1 MRKSD
6 AGAVLLPPLGVR
18 EALMRRYVRLGWLTM
33 AAVLA
38 AGSCKDDVGPTEV
51 QNFTATLAKA
61 PIGTPDTNS
70 TTATGSATLAVVGGS
85 IIYRIDVAGITGVT
99 VAHIHGPAAPG
110 GSAGVIVNFCGT
122 TQSGTPTTPPC
133 ASGTVTG
140 VLVSG
145 VSSLTPGAGMTFDRL
160 LTLRRT
166 DSAYVNVHTSAH
178 PGGEI
183 RGTIKA
189 Q

>member
-1 MRKSD
+1 
-6 AGAVLLPPLGVR
+6 
-18 EALMRRYVRLGWLTM
+18 MRRYVRLGWLTM

-85 IIYRIDVAGITGVT
+85 IIYRIDVAGISNVS

-110 GSAGVIVNFCGT
+110 GSAGVIVNLCGT
-122 TQSGTPTTPPC
+122 TQSGTPTSPPC
-133 ASGTVTG
+133 ANVSPLTG
-140 VLVSG
+140 VLAAG
-145 VSSLTPGAGMTFDRL
+145 VSSLTPSAGMTFDRL
-160 LTLRRT
+160 LTLLRT

-183 RGTIKA
+183 RGTVVA

>member
-1 MRKSD
+1 M
-6 AGAVLLPPLGVR
+6 
-18 EALMRRYVRLGWLTM
+18 
-33 AAVLA
+33 
-38 AGSCKDDVGPTEV
+38 VGISNV
-51 QNFTATLAKA
+51 SF
-61 PIGTPDTNS
+61 
-70 TTATGSATLAVVGGS
+70 
-85 IIYRIDVAGITGVT
+85 
-99 VAHIHGPAAPG
+99 AHIHGPAAPG

-160 LTLRRT
+160 LTLLRT

>member
-1 MRKSD
+1 MRRHVVLSGLTLAAVAVFGNCSDND
-6 AGAVLLPPLGVR
+6 AGP
-18 EALMRRYVRLGWLTM
+18 EIT
-33 AAVLA
+33 
-38 AGSCKDDVGPTEV
+38 
-51 QNFTATLAKA
+51 NFTATLAKA

-70 TTATGSATLAVVGGS
+70 TTATGSATLSVVGGT
-85 IIYRIDVAGITGVT
+85 IVYRIDVTGISNVT
-99 VAHIHGPAAPG
+99 LAHIHGPMLTPG

-122 TQSGTPTTPPC
+122 TQGGTPTTPPC

-160 LTLRRT
+160 VTLLKT
-166 DSAYVNVHTSAH
+166 DSAYVNVHTTAH

-183 RGTIKA
+183 RGTITA

>member
-1 MRKSD
+1 MRRHVVLGGLTLAAVAVFGNCSDND
-6 AGAVLLPPLGVR
+6 AGP
-18 EALMRRYVRLGWLTM
+18 EIM
-33 AAVLA
+33 
-38 AGSCKDDVGPTEV
+38 
-51 QNFTATLAKA
+51 NFTATLAKA

-70 TTATGSATLAVVGGS
+70 TTATGSATLSVVGGT
-85 IIYRIDVAGITGVT
+85 IVYRIDVTGISNVT
-99 VAHIHGPAAPG
+99 LAHIHGPMLTPG

-122 TQSGTPTTPPC
+122 TQGGTPTTPPC

-160 LTLRRT
+160 VTLLKT
-166 DSAYVNVHTSAH
+166 DSAYVNVHTTAH

-183 RGTIKA
+183 RGTITA

>member
-1 MRKSD
+1 MRRHVVLGGLTLAAVAVFGNCSDND
-6 AGAVLLPPLGVR
+6 AGP
-18 EALMRRYVRLGWLTM
+18 EIT
-33 AAVLA
+33 
-38 AGSCKDDVGPTEV
+38 
-51 QNFTATLAKA
+51 NFTATLAKA

-70 TTATGSATLAVVGGS
+70 STATGSATLSVVGGT
-85 IIYRIDVAGITGVT
+85 IVYRIDVTGITNVT
-99 VAHIHGPAAPG
+99 LAHIHGPAAPG

-122 TQSGTPTTPPC
+122 TQGGTPTTPPC

-160 LTLRRT
+160 VTLLKT
-166 DSAYVNVHTSAH
+166 DSAYVNVHTTAH
-178 PGGEI
+178 RGGEI
-183 RGTIKA
+183 RGTITA

>member
-1 MRKSD
+1 
-6 AGAVLLPPLGVR
+6 
-18 EALMRRYVRLGWLTM
+18 MRRHVWLSGWTL
-33 AAVLA
+33 AAVVA
-38 AGSCKDDVGPTEV
+38 VGSCSDDDLGPEV

-70 TTATGSATLAVVGGS
+70 TTATGSATLAVVGGT
-85 IIYRIDVAGITGVT
+85 IIYRIDVTGITNVT
-99 VAHIHGPAAPG
+99 LAHIHGPAAPS

-122 TQSGTPTTPPC
+122 TQSATPTTPPC

-160 LTLRRT
+160 LTLLKT

>member
-1 MRKSD
+1 
-6 AGAVLLPPLGVR
+6 
-18 EALMRRYVRLGWLTM
+18 MRRHVRLGWLTM

-70 TTATGSATLAVVGGS
+70 TTATGSATLSVVGGA
-85 IIYRIDVAGITGVT
+85 IIYRIDVVGISNVT
-99 VAHIHGPAAPG
+99 LAHIHGPTAPG

-122 TQSGTPTTPPC
+122 TQGGTPTTPPC
-133 ASGTVTG
+133 ASTSPLTG
-140 VLVSG
+140 VLVAG

-160 LTLRRT
+160 LTLLRT
-166 DSAYVNVHTSAH
+166 DSAYVNVHTTAH

-183 RGTIKA
+183 RGTVVA

>member
-1 MRKSD
+1 MRRHVVLSGLTLAAVAVFGNCSDND
-6 AGAVLLPPLGVR
+6 AGP
-18 EALMRRYVRLGWLTM
+18 EIT
-33 AAVLA
+33 
-38 AGSCKDDVGPTEV
+38 
-51 QNFTATLAKA
+51 NFTATLAKA

-70 TTATGSATLAVVGGS
+70 TTATGSATLSVVGGT
-85 IIYRIDVAGITGVT
+85 IVYRIDVTGISNVT
-99 VAHIHGPAAPG
+99 LAHIHGPMLTPG

-122 TQSGTPTTPPC
+122 TQGGTPTTPPC

-160 LTLRRT
+160 LTLLKT
-166 DSAYVNVHTSAH
+166 DSAYVNVHTTAH

-183 RGTIKA
+183 RGTITA

>member
-1 MRKSD
+1 MRRHVVLGGLTIAAVMAFGNCSDND
-6 AGAVLLPPLGVR
+6 AGP
-18 EALMRRYVRLGWLTM
+18 EIT
-33 AAVLA
+33 
-38 AGSCKDDVGPTEV
+38 
-51 QNFTATLAKA
+51 NFTATLAKA

-70 TTATGSATLAVVGGS
+70 TTATGSATLSVVGGT
-85 IIYRIDVAGITGVT
+85 IVYRIDVSGITGVT

-122 TQSGTPTTPPC
+122 TQAGTPTTPPC
-133 ASGTVTG
+133 ASGAVTG

-145 VSSLTPGAGMTFDRL
+145 VSSLTPGSGMTFDRL
-160 LTLRRT
+160 LTLLRT

>member
-1 MRKSD
+1 MRRHVWFGGVTLATLVAVGSCSDND
-6 AGAVLLPPLGVR
+6 AGP
-18 EALMRRYVRLGWLTM
+18 EIT
-33 AAVLA
+33 
-38 AGSCKDDVGPTEV
+38 
-51 QNFTATLAKA
+51 NFTATLAKA

-70 TTATGSATLAVVGGS
+70 TTATGLATLSVVGGT
-85 IIYRIDVAGITGVT
+85 IVYRIDVSGITNVT
-99 VAHIHGPAAPG
+99 LAHIHGPMLTPG

-122 TQSGTPTTPPC
+122 TQGGTPTTPPC

-160 LTLRRT
+160 LTLLRT

-183 RGTIKA
+183 RGTITA

>member
-1 MRKSD
+1 MRRHVVLGGLTLAAVAVFGNCSDND
-6 AGAVLLPPLGVR
+6 AGP
-18 EALMRRYVRLGWLTM
+18 EIT
-33 AAVLA
+33 
-38 AGSCKDDVGPTEV
+38 
-51 QNFTATLAKA
+51 NFTATLAKA

-70 TTATGSATLAVVGGS
+70 TTATGSATLSVVGGT
-85 IIYRIDVAGITGVT
+85 IVYRIDVTGITGVT
-99 VAHIHGPAAPG
+99 LAHIHAPMLTPG

-160 LTLRRT
+160 LTLLKT

>member
-1 MRKSD
+1 MRRHVVLGGLTLAAVAVFGNCSDND
-6 AGAVLLPPLGVR
+6 AGP
-18 EALMRRYVRLGWLTM
+18 EIT
-33 AAVLA
+33 
-38 AGSCKDDVGPTEV
+38 
-51 QNFTATLAKA
+51 NFTATLAKA

-70 TTATGSATLAVVGGS
+70 TTATGLATLSVVGGT
-85 IIYRIDVAGITGVT
+85 IVYRIDVSGITNVT
-99 VAHIHGPAAPG
+99 LAHIHGPMLTPG

-122 TQSGTPTTPPC
+122 TQGGTPTTPPC

-160 LTLRRT
+160 VTLLKT
-166 DSAYVNVHTSAH
+166 DSAYVNVHTTAH

-183 RGTIKA
+183 RGTITA

>member
-1 MRKSD
+1 MRRHVVLGGLTLAAVAVFGNCSDND
-6 AGAVLLPPLGVR
+6 AGP
-18 EALMRRYVRLGWLTM
+18 EIT
-33 AAVLA
+33 
-38 AGSCKDDVGPTEV
+38 
-51 QNFTATLAKA
+51 NFTATLAKA

-70 TTATGSATLAVVGGS
+70 TTATGSATLSVVGGT
-85 IIYRIDVAGITGVT
+85 IVYRIDVTGISNVT
-99 VAHIHGPAAPG
+99 LAHIHGPMLTPG

-122 TQSGTPTTPPC
+122 TQGGTPTTPPC

-160 LTLRRT
+160 VTLLKT
-166 DSAYVNVHTSAH
+166 DSAYVNVHTTAH

-183 RGTIKA
+183 RGTITA

>member
-1 MRKSD
+1 MRRHVWFGGVTLATLVAVGSCSDND
-6 AGAVLLPPLGVR
+6 AGP
-18 EALMRRYVRLGWLTM
+18 EIT
-33 AAVLA
+33 
-38 AGSCKDDVGPTEV
+38 
-51 QNFTATLAKA
+51 NFTATLAKA

-70 TTATGSATLAVVGGS
+70 TTATGLATLSVVGGT
-85 IIYRIDVAGITGVT
+85 IVYRIDVSGITNVT
-99 VAHIHGPAAPG
+99 LAHIHGPAAPG

-122 TQSGTPTTPPC
+122 TQAGTPTTPPC
-133 ASGTVTG
+133 ASGAVTG

-160 LTLRRT
+160 LTLLRT

>member
-1 MRKSD
+1 
-6 AGAVLLPPLGVR
+6 
-18 EALMRRYVRLGWLTM
+18 MRRYVRLGWLTM

-70 TTATGSATLAVVGGS
+70 TTATGSATLSVVGGT
-85 IIYRIDVAGITGVT
+85 IVYRIDVTGISNVT
-99 VAHIHGPAAPG
+99 LAHIHGPMLTPG

-122 TQSGTPTTPPC
+122 TQGGTPTTPPC

-160 LTLRRT
+160 VTLLKT
-166 DSAYVNVHTSAH
+166 DSAYVNVHTTAH

-183 RGTIKA
+183 RGTITA

>member
-1 MRKSD
+1 MRRHVVLGGLTLAAVAVFGNCSDND
-6 AGAVLLPPLGVR
+6 AGP
-18 EALMRRYVRLGWLTM
+18 EIT
-33 AAVLA
+33 
-38 AGSCKDDVGPTEV
+38 
-51 QNFTATLAKA
+51 NFTATLAKA

-70 TTATGSATLAVVGGS
+70 TTATGSATLSVVGGT
-85 IIYRIDVAGITGVT
+85 IVYRIDVTGISNVT
-99 VAHIHGPAAPG
+99 LAHIHGPMLTLG

-122 TQSGTPTTPPC
+122 TQGGTPTTPPC

-160 LTLRRT
+160 VTLLKT
-166 DSAYVNVHTSAH
+166 DSAYVNVHTTAH

-183 RGTIKA
+183 RGTITA

>member
-1 MRKSD
+1 MRRHVWFGGVTLATLVAVGSCSDND
-6 AGAVLLPPLGVR
+6 AGP
-18 EALMRRYVRLGWLTM
+18 EIT
-33 AAVLA
+33 
-38 AGSCKDDVGPTEV
+38 
-51 QNFTATLAKA
+51 NFTATLAKA

-70 TTATGSATLAVVGGS
+70 TTATGSATLSVVGGT
-85 IIYRIDVAGITGVT
+85 IVYRIDVTGISNVT
-99 VAHIHGPAAPG
+99 LAHIHGPMLTPG

-122 TQSGTPTTPPC
+122 TQGGTPTTPPC
-133 ASGTVTG
+133 ANVSPLTG
-140 VLVSG
+140 VLAAG

-160 LTLRRT
+160 LTLLRT

-183 RGTIKA
+183 RGTITA

>member
-1 MRKSD
+1 MRRHVVLGGLTIAAVVAFGNCSDTD
-6 AGAVLLPPLGVR
+6 AGP
-18 EALMRRYVRLGWLTM
+18 EIT
-33 AAVLA
+33 
-38 AGSCKDDVGPTEV
+38 
-51 QNFTATLAKA
+51 NFTATLAKA

-70 TTATGSATLAVVGGS
+70 TTATGSATLSVVGGT
-85 IIYRIDVAGITGVT
+85 IVYRIDVTGISNVT
-99 VAHIHGPAAPG
+99 LAHIHGPMLTPG

-122 TQSGTPTTPPC
+122 TQGGTPTTPPC

-160 LTLRRT
+160 VTLLKT
-166 DSAYVNVHTSAH
+166 DSAYVNVHTTAH

-183 RGTIKA
+183 RGTITA

>member
-1 MRKSD
+1 MRRHVWFGGVTLATLVAVGSCSDND
-6 AGAVLLPPLGVR
+6 AGP
-18 EALMRRYVRLGWLTM
+18 EIT
-33 AAVLA
+33 
-38 AGSCKDDVGPTEV
+38 
-51 QNFTATLAKA
+51 NFTATLAKA

-70 TTATGSATLAVVGGS
+70 TTATGSATLSVVGGT
-85 IIYRIDVAGITGVT
+85 IVYRIDVSGITNVT
-99 VAHIHGPAAPG
+99 LAHIHGPMLTPG

-122 TQSGTPTTPPC
+122 TQGGTPTTPPC

-160 LTLRRT
+160 LTLLRT

-183 RGTIKA
+183 RGTITA

>member
-1 MRKSD
+1 MRRHVVLGGLTIAAVMAFGNCSDND
-6 AGAVLLPPLGVR
+6 AGP
-18 EALMRRYVRLGWLTM
+18 EIT
-33 AAVLA
+33 
-38 AGSCKDDVGPTEV
+38 
-51 QNFTATLAKA
+51 NFTATLAKA

-70 TTATGSATLAVVGGS
+70 TTATGSATLSVVGGT
-85 IIYRIDVAGITGVT
+85 IVYRIDVSGITNVT
-99 VAHIHGPAAPG
+99 LAHIHGPMLTPG
-110 GSAGVIVNFCGT
+110 GIAGVIVNFCGT
-122 TQSGTPTTPPC
+122 TQGGTPTTPPC

-160 LTLRRT
+160 LTLLRT